1 MYNNKTKT
9 PNSNDEESD
18 GGSSGKGM
26 LWPGIHSVIET
37 FYNDIENFETY
48 WSTAEGTLKQTNL
61 GRHLYKPP
69 TCKNKTDCSKN
80 NSLHWIFQLA
90 FQGTDAEHVVKTLC
104 KSYEYSGVHT
114 AKALKT
120 YYRSDN
126 HQQEVQHRLQKKLN
140 NLKYNQ
146 DPESFESIQSY
157 TNEFKTTYKR
167 FKMANEYWPS
177 TKRKAEYLRN
187 INIAYGHPLMTMKPI
202 VVRIIISLS
211 SLPLT

>member
-1 MYNNKTKT
+1 MISKKLKPIGPLRKET
-9 PNSNDEESD
+9 
-18 GGSSGKGM
+18 SSKII
-26 LWPGIHSVIET
+26 LD
-37 FYNDIENFETY
+37 DI
-48 WSTAEGTLKQTNL
+48 WA
-61 GRHLYKPP
+61 
-69 TCKNKTDCSKN
+69 
-80 NSLHWIFQLA
+80 SLPLIKIKRLVPRISLCAIIFQLA
-90 FQGTDAEHVVKTLC
+90 FQGTDAEHVVKESC
-104 KSYEYSGVHT
+104 KYYGESGFCT

-167 FKMANEYWPS
+167 LKMANEYWPS